1 MLTFPLIM
9 SQSSLEKSISE
20 NFPHYGKEEQ
30 NLLKDLVFQGDP
42 KSPAFH
48 DAKKKFLDLLYE
60 DLVQFYRWDATPEG
74 RINIRK
80 RLLNVAGLFFIVPID
95 ELRDLA
101 HRAKLTLKKV
111 VYETPPNPVITDLTE
126 MHSYDL
132 KYIKGFTE
140 FFSNIMMEPDV
151 SVLDYI
157 AGNREKRSYPHS
169 QFTVFR
175 KKIQDE
181 VISKEYLT
189 ASAEPLTQ
197 TQFISLYNPNGS
209 PRDLITIG
217 FDLVYESAFIDFFHN
232 GPNVT
237 PLTLPRNAHIMGKHF
252 LLSAVNECIRL
263 KRSQPNFLKEFPIF
277 LFDND
282 EVTAERVDDLLFFI
296 ADSLVPQIRQK
307 IRRWNIKLGLDPEN
321 ELIHW
326 GGTSEGTSDD
336 A

>member
-1 MLTFPLIM
+1 M
-9 SQSSLEKSISE
+9 SQNSLDKSIQE
-20 NFPHYGKEEQ
+20 NFPFYSKEEQ
-30 NLLKDLVFQGDP
+30 ALLKELVFQGDP
-42 KSPAFH
+42 KSSTFH
-48 DAKKKFLDLLYE
+48 NAKNKFLELLYA
-60 DLVQFYRWDATPEG
+60 DLVQFYRWDATPDD

-80 RLLNVAGLFFIVPID
+80 RLLNVAGLFFIVPIQ
-95 ELRDLA
+95 ELRELA

-111 VYETPPNPVITDLTE
+111 VYETPPDPVITDLTE

-132 KYIKGFTE
+132 KYIEGFSE
-140 FFSNIMMEPDV
+140 FFSNIMIEPEI
-151 SVLDYI
+151 SALDYI
-157 AGNREKRSYPHS
+157 AGNRDKRLYPHS

-209 PRDLITIG
+209 PRDLMTIG

-252 LLSAVNECIRL
+252 LLAAVNECIRL
-263 KRSQPNFLKEFPIF
+263 KRAKKDFLDEFPIF
-277 LFDND
+277 LFDKPD
-282 EVTAERVDDLLFFI
+282 GTPERVDDLLFFVT
-296 ADSLVPQIRQK
+296 DSLVPQIRQK

-321 ELIHW
+321 ELIYW
-326 GGTSEGTSDD
+326 GTTDEEK
-336 A
+336 

>member
-1 MLTFPLIM
+1 M
-9 SQSSLEKSISE
+9 SQNSLEKSIQE
-20 NFPHYGKEEQ
+20 NFPFYSKDEQ
-30 NLLKDLVFQGDP
+30 DLLKELVFQGDA
-42 KSPAFH
+42 KSSTFH
-48 DAKKKFLDLLYE
+48 NAKNKFLELLYS
-60 DLVQFYRWDATPEG
+60 DLVQFYRWDATSDD

-80 RLLNVAGLFFIVPID
+80 RLLNVAGLFFIVPIH
-95 ELRDLA
+95 ELRELA

-132 KYIKGFTE
+132 KYIEGFSE
-140 FFSNIMMEPDV
+140 FFSNIMIEPEI
-151 SVLDYI
+151 SALDYI
-157 AGNREKRSYPHS
+157 AGNRDKRLYPHS

-209 PRDLITIG
+209 PRDLMTIG

-252 LLSAVNECIRL
+252 LLAAVNECIRL
-263 KRSQPNFLKEFPIF
+263 KRTKKDFLAEFPIF
-277 LFDND
+277 LFDKPD
-282 EVTAERVDDLLFFI
+282 GTLERVDDLLFFVT
-296 ADSLVPQIRQK
+296 DSLVPQIRQK

-321 ELIHW
+321 ELVYW
-326 GGTSEGTSDD
+326 GASDEEK
-336 A
+336 

>member
-1 MLTFPLIM
+1 M
-9 SQSSLEKSISE
+9 SQNSLEKSIQE
-20 NFPHYGKEEQ
+20 NFPFYSKDEQ
-30 NLLKDLVFQGDP
+30 DLLKELVFQGDS
-42 KSPAFH
+42 KSSTFH
-48 DAKKKFLDLLYE
+48 NAKNKFLELLYS
-60 DLVQFYRWDATPEG
+60 DLVQFYRWDATPDD

-80 RLLNVAGLFFIVPID
+80 RLLNVAGLFFIVPIQ
-95 ELRDLA
+95 ELRELA

-132 KYIKGFTE
+132 KYIEGFSE
-140 FFSNIMMEPDV
+140 FFSNIMIEPEI
-151 SVLDYI
+151 SALDYI
-157 AGNREKRSYPHS
+157 AGNRDKRLYPHS

-209 PRDLITIG
+209 SRDLMTIG

-252 LLSAVNECIRL
+252 LLAAVNECIRL
-263 KRSQPNFLKEFPIF
+263 KRAKKDFLEEFPIF
-277 LFDND
+277 LFDKPD
-282 EVTAERVDDLLFFI
+282 GTPERVDDLLFFVT
-296 ADSLVPQIRQK
+296 DSLVPQIRQK

-321 ELIHW
+321 ELIYW
-326 GGTSEGTSDD
+326 GASDEEK
-336 A
+336 

>member
-1 MLTFPLIM
+1 M
-9 SQSSLEKSISE
+9 SQNSLEKSIQE
-20 NFPHYGKEEQ
+20 NFPFYSKDEQ
-30 NLLKDLVFQGDP
+30 DLLKELVFQGDS
-42 KSPAFH
+42 KSSTFH
-48 DAKKKFLDLLYE
+48 NAKNKFLELLYS
-60 DLVQFYRWDATPEG
+60 DLVQFYRWDATPDD
-74 RINIRK
+74 RLNIRK
-80 RLLNVAGLFFIVPID
+80 RLLNVAGLFFIVPIQ
-95 ELRDLA
+95 ELRELA

-132 KYIKGFTE
+132 KYIEGFSE
-140 FFSNIMMEPDV
+140 FFSNIMIEPEI
-151 SVLDYI
+151 SALDYI
-157 AGNREKRSYPHS
+157 AGNRDKRLYPHS

-209 PRDLITIG
+209 SRDLMTIG

-252 LLSAVNECIRL
+252 LLAAVNECIRL
-263 KRSQPNFLKEFPIF
+263 KRTKKDFLEDFPIF
-277 LFDND
+277 LFDKPD
-282 EVTAERVDDLLFFI
+282 GTPERVDDLLFFVT
-296 ADSLVPQIRQK
+296 DSLVPQIRQK

-321 ELIHW
+321 ELIYW
-326 GGTSEGTSDD
+326 GASDEEK
-336 A
+336 